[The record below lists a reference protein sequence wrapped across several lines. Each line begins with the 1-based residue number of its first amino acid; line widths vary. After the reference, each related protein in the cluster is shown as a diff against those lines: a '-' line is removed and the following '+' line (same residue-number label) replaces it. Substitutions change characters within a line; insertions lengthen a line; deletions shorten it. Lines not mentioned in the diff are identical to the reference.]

1 MNEALS
7 PVLGYCFPVISK
19 VFVQRN
25 VMCINQIE
33 IDGAIYGCKVKKS
46 NRHVKSNKHV

>member
-19 VFVQRN
+19 VFV
-25 VMCINQIE
+25 MCINQIE
-33 IDGAIYGCKVKKS
+33 IDGAMYGCKVQKS
-46 NRHVKSNKHV
+46 NGHVK